1 MSAISDWLF
10 AAAGGARLEGDMLQ
24 RPYILIPQ
32 AAADLILAISYL
44 AILAGLI
51 WFLRRRP
58 DLVRDHRL
66 LAFLIGCFLVLSAA
80 ARLVDAISTWYPIP
94 GMLVLSKAA
103 AALAFAA
110 IIVAMVPLLPNLVR
124 LPSGR
129 QLHEANE
136 RLRREVA
143 AHESTLLELETA
155 RRGLEIRVA
164 ERTKDLDLVTARF
177 KTALR
182 GSKVYVSSQD
192 RNLRYLAITEPMLG
206 LELGIAEIVGRT
218 DEDILPA
225 ASRGEIIALK
235 RRALDGGLP
244 SDGEVSIGTG
254 PTARWYDFHVEP
266 LLDAAGAVVGVTC
279 AAVDITERRRGEDHL
294 RLLLRELTHR
304 SKNLLAVIQAM
315 ARQTARHAGSIE
327 AFLDRFGARLQAL
340 ATSHDLLVQE
350 SWHGVS
356 LDGLVRSQ
364 LGSYLDRTAPQVLIV
379 GDGVLLK
386 PDVAQSLGLAL
397 HELASNAEK
406 FGALSVPDG
415 RVSIAWRRV
424 TQGDGEGVELLWAE
438 SGGPGVGPPARRG
451 FGTLVIEGNLPRS
464 LDGQVDLAFAA
475 QGVRCR
481 ILIPASRLSP
491 PREGPTRAI

>member
-10 AAAGGARLEGDMLQ
+10 GTAGGALLQ
-24 RPYILIPQ
+24 P
-32 AAADLILAISYL
+32 AADLVLAASYL
-44 AILAGLI
+44 AILGVMI

-58 DLVRDHRL
+58 DLGRDHRL
-66 LAFLIGCFLVLSAA
+66 LAFLIGCFLALSAVV
-80 ARLVDAISTWYPIP
+80 RLADAISIWQPVP

-124 LPSGR
+124 LPSAR

-143 AHESTLLELETA
+143 AHESTLLELERA
-155 RRGLEIRVA
+155 RRDLEGRVA
-164 ERTKDLDLVTARF
+164 ERTKDLGLVTARF

-192 RNLRYLAITEPMLG
+192 RDLRYIAITEPMLG
-206 LELGIAEIVGRT
+206 LEIGEIVGRT
-218 DEDILPA
+218 DEDILPPE
-225 ASRGEIIALK
+225 SREEIVALK
-235 RRALDGGLP
+235 RRALDSGLP
-244 SDGEVSIGTG
+244 SDGEVSIGKG
-254 PTARWYDFHVEP
+254 PAALRYDFHVEP
-266 LLDAAGAVVGVTC
+266 LLDSTGAVVGVTS

-315 ARQTARHAGSIE
+315 ARQTGRHAGSIE

-340 ATSHDLLVQE
+340 ATSHDLLIQE
-350 SWHGVS
+350 NWHGVS
-356 LDGLVRSQ
+356 LDELVRSQ
-364 LGSYLDRTAPQVLIV
+364 LGSYLDGTRSQLLIA

-424 TQGDGEGVELLWAE
+424 PQSDGEAIELLWAE
-438 SGGPGVGPPARRG
+438 SGGPSVGPPARRG

-464 LDGQVDLAFAA
+464 LDAQVDLTFAA

-481 ILIPASRLSP
+481 IVIPASRLSSLSSP
-491 PREGPTRAI
+491 GRGGPGAI

>member
-1 MSAISDWLF
+1 MIAIANWLF
-10 AAAGGARLEGDMLQ
+10 GAAGEAGLEGDMLQ
-24 RPYILIPQ
+24 RSEILISQ
-32 AAADLILAISYL
+32 AAPDLILAMSYL

-66 LAFLIGCFLVLSAA
+66 LAFLIACFLALSAA
-80 ARLVDAISTWYPIP
+80 VRLIDAISAWHPIP
-94 GMLVLSKAA
+94 EALVLSKAA
-103 AALAFAA
+103 VALAFAA

-124 LPSGR
+124 LPSAR

-136 RLRREVA
+136 QLRREVA

-155 RRGLEIRVA
+155 RRDLEGRVA
-164 ERTKDLDLVTARF
+164 ERTKDLGLVTARF

-192 RNLRYLAITEPMLG
+192 RDLRYLAITEPMLG
-206 LELGIAEIVGRT
+206 LEIAEIVGRT
-218 DEDILPA
+218 DEDILPVEG
-225 ASRGEIIALK
+225 REEIIALK
-235 RRALDGGLP
+235 RRALDSGLP
-244 SDGEVSIGTG
+244 SDGEVSTGKG

-266 LLDAAGAVVGVTC
+266 LLDATGAVVGVTC

-340 ATSHDLLVQE
+340 ATSHDLLIQE

-356 LDGLVRSQ
+356 LGELVRSQ
-364 LGSYLDRTAPQVLIV
+364 LDVYLDRTAPQVLIV

-406 FGALSVPDG
+406 FGALSVPGG

-424 TQGDGEGVELLWAE
+424 AQSDGEGVELLWTE
-438 SGGPGVGPPARRG
+438 TGGPSVDPPARRG
-451 FGTLVIEGNLPRS
+451 FGTLVIEGNLQRS
-464 LDGQVDLAFAA
+464 LDAEVDLAFVAE
-475 QGVRCR
+475 GVRCR

-491 PREGPTRAI
+491 PREGATRAS

>member
-10 AAAGGARLEGDMLQ
+10 GTAGEMPLEGDMLR
-24 RPYILIPQ
+24 RPDILIPQ
-32 AAADLILAISYL
+32 AAADLILATSYL
-44 AILAGLI
+44 AILSGLI

-66 LAFLIGCFLVLSAA
+66 LALLIGCFLALSAA
-80 ARLVDAISTWYPIP
+80 ARLVDAISIWRPVP

-124 LPSGR
+124 LPSAR

-155 RRGLEIRVA
+155 RRDLESRVA
-164 ERTKDLDLVTARF
+164 ERTKDLGLVTARF

-206 LELGIAEIVGRT
+206 LGIGEIVGRT
-218 DEDILPA
+218 DEEVLPA
-225 ASRGEIIALK
+225 EGREEIIALK
-235 RRALDGGLP
+235 RRALDSGLP
-244 SDGEVSIGTG
+244 SDGEVGIGQG
-254 PTARWYDFHVEP
+254 PTALWYDFHVEP

-315 ARQTARHAGSIE
+315 ARQTARHAGSID

-340 ATSHDLLVQE
+340 ATSHDLLIQK

-364 LGSYLDRTAPQVLIV
+364 LGSYLDRTGSQVLIV

-397 HELASNAEK
+397 HELSSNAEK
-406 FGALSVPDG
+406 FGALSVPNG

-424 TQGDGEGVELLWAE
+424 AQSDGEGVELLWAE
-438 SGGPGVGPPARRG
+438 SGGPSVGPPARRG

-464 LDGQVDLAFAA
+464 LDARVDLAFAA

-491 PREGPTRAI
+491 PREGGTRAI